1 MNKKEIQ
8 QLNNNLNNITNQN
21 LSIKSSNDDFM
32 EFDFAM
38 CHGYYSYCC

>member
-8 QLNNNLNNITNQN
+8 QLNNSLNNVTNKN
-21 LSIKSSNDDFM
+21 LSIKSSLDDSM

-38 CHGYYSYCC
+38 CHWCYSYC